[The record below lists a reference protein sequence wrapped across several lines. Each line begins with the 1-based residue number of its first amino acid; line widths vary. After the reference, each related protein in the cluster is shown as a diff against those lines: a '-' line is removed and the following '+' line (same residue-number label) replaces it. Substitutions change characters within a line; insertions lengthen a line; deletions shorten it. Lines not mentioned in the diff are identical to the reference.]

1 MNYIKEY
8 YEKIQT
14 GEIKVSRKVRIVYE
28 KLVKDIDNP
37 KTINIYNEDTEETEE
52 HKYIFDENK
61 ALDAIEFIEKFCKHS
76 KGRKWAGQP
85 FILELWQKAFV
96 SAIFG
101 FVDSETG
108 FRKYKK
114 VILFVARKNGK
125 STLAAAIGLYMLLAD
140 NEPGAECYS
149 IATKKDQAKIL
160 WQEAKRMIK
169 KNPVLLKR
177 VKPLIAELYY
187 EEEEAVF
194 KPLSSESDSL
204 DGLNASFVAADE
216 VHAMKD
222 KNLIDVTYDSMDAR
236 DQPLFLETS
245 TMGTIRENV
254 FDSEY
259 EYATNIING
268 YVDENSDFI
277 DETLLAI
284 IYELDSKG
292 EWTDESCWI
301 KANPGLGTIKKI
313 KGLRDK
319 VARAKI
325 KPDELKN
332 LLCKDFNIRET
343 SVSSW
348 LSYDELNN
356 EEMFSLAKMKVK
368 YGIGG
373 TDLSKTTDLTAA
385 KVIFML
391 PGQEKIYVLQQY
403 WLPEDLLDKKVKED
417 KIPYDKWV
425 ERGLL
430 RLVPGNKIH
439 PKEVTKW
446 FLEIRDEY
454 GIYLPW
460 IGYDAWS
467 AEYWVEEMCGYFG
480 KEAMIDVHQG
490 KRTLSSPMQNLGAD
504 LRAKLVVY
512 NNNPIDK
519 WCLSNTNVDIDKN
532 GNMQPDKSRNL
543 RLRIDGTSALLD
555 AYTVLELKKNDYLN
569 MIAA

>member
-8 YEKIQT
+8 YKKIKT
-14 GEIKVSRKVRIVYE
+14 GAIVAPKKVKIVYE
-28 KLVKDIDNP
+28 RLVNDIDNP
-37 KTINIYNEDTEETEE
+37 KVVEIYNEKTEKTET
-52 HKYIFDENK
+52 HKYIYDNNRAIE
-61 ALDAIEFIEKFCKHS
+61 AIEFIETFCKHS
-76 KGRKWAGQP
+76 KGKVAGQP

-101 FVDSETG
+101 FIDNKTKLRK
-108 FRKYKK
+108 FRKA
-114 VILFVARKNGK
+114 ILFVARKNGK

-140 NEPGAECYS
+140 GEAGAECYS

-160 WQEAKRMIK
+160 WSEAKRMIK
-169 KNPVLLKR
+169 KSPVLLKR
-177 VKPLIAELYY
+177 VKPLISELYY

-222 KNLIDVTYDSMDAR
+222 KNLIDVTYDSMDSR

-259 EYATNIING
+259 EYASNIING
-268 YVDENSDFI
+268 YVDSTSDFV
-277 DETLLAI
+277 DETLLPI
-284 IYELDSKG
+284 IYELDSKV
-292 EWTDESCWI
+292 EWLDEECWV

-313 KGLRDK
+313 KGIRDK

-325 KPDELKN
+325 KADELKN

-348 LSYDELNN
+348 LSFEDLNN
-356 EEMFSLAKMKVK
+356 EEIFNLAKMKVK

-373 TDLSKTTDLTAA
+373 TDLSSTNDLTAA
-385 KVIFML
+385 KVIFRESREN
-391 PGQEKIYVLQQY
+391 PKIFVLQQY
-403 WLPEDLLDKKVKED
+403 WIPEDLLEQKIKED

-425 ERGLL
+425 DKGFV
-430 RLVPGNKIH
+430 RLCTGNKIH
-439 PKEVTKW
+439 PKVVTEW

-467 AEYWVEEMCGYFG
+467 AEYWVEEMKGNFG
-480 KEAMIDVHQG
+480 EEAMIKVYQG
-490 KRTLSSPMQNLGAD
+490 KRTLSSPMKNLEAD
-504 LRAKLVVY
+504 LKSKLIIY
-512 NNNPIDK
+512 NNNPVDK
-519 WCLSNTNVDIDKN
+519 WCLSNTNVDTDRN
-532 GNMQPDKSRNL
+532 GNIQPDKGRNK

-555 AYTVLELKKNDYLN
+555 AYVVYEQKQNDYLN
-569 MIAA
+569 ML

>member
-8 YEKIQT
+8 YKKIKT
-14 GEIKVSRKVRIVYE
+14 GAIIAPKKVKIVYE
-28 KLVKDIDNP
+28 RLVNDIDNP
-37 KTINIYNEDTEETEE
+37 RVVEIYNEKTEKTEK
-52 HKYIFDENK
+52 HKYIYDNNRAIE
-61 ALDAIEFIEKFCKHS
+61 AIEFIETFCKHS
-76 KGRKWAGQP
+76 KGKVAGQP

-101 FVDSETG
+101 FIDNKTKL
-108 FRKYKK
+108 RKYRKA
-114 VILFVARKNGK
+114 ILFVARKNGK

-140 NEPGAECYS
+140 GEAGAECYS

-160 WQEAKRMIK
+160 WSEAKRMIK
-169 KNPVLLKR
+169 KSPILLKR

-187 EEEEAVF
+187 EEEESVF
-194 KPLSSESDSL
+194 KPLSSESDTL

-222 KNLIDVTYDSMDAR
+222 KNLIDVTYDSMDSR

-259 EYATNIING
+259 EYASNIING
-268 YVDENSDFI
+268 YVDSTSDFV
-277 DETLLAI
+277 DETLLPI
-284 IYELDSKG
+284 IYELDSKD
-292 EWTDESCWI
+292 EWLDEECWV

-313 KGLRDK
+313 KGIRDK

-325 KPDELKN
+325 KADELKN

-348 LSYDELNN
+348 LSFEDLNN
-356 EEMFSLAKMKVK
+356 EEIFNLAKMKVK

-373 TDLSKTTDLTAA
+373 TDLSSTNDLTAA
-385 KVIFML
+385 KVIFRESREN
-391 PGQEKIYVLQQY
+391 PKIFVLQQY
-403 WLPEDLLDKKVKED
+403 WIPEDLLEQKIKED

-425 ERGLL
+425 DKGFV
-430 RLVPGNKIH
+430 RLCTGNKIH
-439 PKEVTKW
+439 PKVVTEW

-467 AEYWVEEMCGYFG
+467 AEYWVEEMKGNFG
-480 KEAMIDVHQG
+480 EEAMIKVYQG
-490 KRTLSSPMQNLGAD
+490 KRTLSSPMKNLEAD
-504 LRAKLVVY
+504 LKSKLIIY
-512 NNNPIDK
+512 NNNPVDK
-519 WCLSNTNVDIDKN
+519 WCLSNTNVDTDRN
-532 GNMQPDKSRNL
+532 GNIQPDKGRNK

-555 AYTVLELKKNDYLN
+555 AYVVYEQKQNDYLN
-569 MIAA
+569 ML

>member
-1 MNYIKEY
+1 MNYIEQY
-8 YEKIQT
+8 YEKIKN
-14 GEIKVSRKVRIVYE
+14 GEIITSRKVRIVYE
-28 KLVKDIDNP
+28 KLVKDISNP
-37 KTINIYNEDTEETEE
+37 TKAIIYNYDTDEYEE
-52 HKYIFDENK
+52 HEYIYSEKRAN
-61 ALDAIEFIEKFCKHS
+61 DAIDFIETFCKHS
-76 KGRKWAGQP
+76 KGKKWAGQP

-101 FVDSETG
+101 FIDSKTG
-108 FRKYKK
+108 FRKYRK

-125 STLAAAIGLYMLLAD
+125 STLAAAIGLYMLLMD
-140 NEPGAECYS
+140 GEPGAECYS

-187 EEEEAVF
+187 EEEEATF
-194 KPLSSESDSL
+194 KPLSSESDTL

-259 EYATNIING
+259 EYASNVING
-268 YVDENSDFI
+268 YVDSNSDFV

-284 IYELDSKG
+284 IYELDSKD
-292 EWTDESCWI
+292 EWTEEECWV
-301 KANPGLGTIKKI
+301 KANPGLGTVKKR
-313 KGLRDK
+313 KGLADK
-319 VARAKI
+319 VARAKR

-348 LSYDELNN
+348 LSFDELNN
-356 EEMFSLAKMKVK
+356 EETFNLAKMKVK

-373 TDLSKTTDLTAA
+373 TDLSSTTDLTAA
-385 KVIFML
+385 KVIFMIKND
-391 PGQEKIYVLQQY
+391 EKIYVLQQY
-403 WLPEDLLDKKVKED
+403 WLPEYLLEKKIKED
-417 KIPYDKWV
+417 KIPYDKWY
-425 ERGLL
+425 EKGLL
-430 RLVPGNKIH
+430 RLSPGNKVH

-446 FLEIRDEY
+446 FLEIREEY

-467 AEYWVEEMCGYFG
+467 ADYWVEEMKGYFG
-480 KEAMIDVHQG
+480 EEAMIEVCQG
-490 KRTLSSPMQNLGAD
+490 KRTLSAPMQNLEAD
-504 LRAKLVVY
+504 LKSKIIIY
-512 NNNPIDK
+512 NNNPVDK
-519 WCLSNTNVDIDKN
+519 WCLSNVNVDTDKN
-532 GNMQPDKSRNL
+532 GNIQPEKGRNK
-543 RLRIDGTSALLD
+543 RKRIDGAAALLD
-555 AYTVLELKKNDYLN
+555 AYVVLEQKRNDYLN
-569 MIAA
+569 MI

>member
-8 YEKIQT
+8 YKKIKT
-14 GEIKVSRKVRIVYE
+14 GAIVAPKKVKIVYE
-28 KLVKDIDNP
+28 RLVNDIDNP
-37 KTINIYNEDTEETEE
+37 RVVEIYNEKTEKTET
-52 HKYIFDENK
+52 HKYIYDNNRAIE
-61 ALDAIEFIEKFCKHS
+61 AIEFIETFCKHS
-76 KGRKWAGQP
+76 KGKVAGQP

-101 FVDSETG
+101 FIDNKTKLRK
-108 FRKYKK
+108 FRKA
-114 VILFVARKNGK
+114 ILFVARKNGK

-140 NEPGAECYS
+140 GEAGAECYS

-160 WQEAKRMIK
+160 WSEAKRMIK
-169 KNPVLLKR
+169 KSPVLLKR

-187 EEEEAVF
+187 EEEESVF
-194 KPLSSESDSL
+194 KPLSSESDTL

-216 VHAMKD
+216 VQAMKD
-222 KNLIDVTYDSMDAR
+222 KNLIDVTYDSMDSR

-259 EYATNIING
+259 EYASNIING
-268 YVDENSDFI
+268 YVDSTSDFV
-277 DETLLAI
+277 DETLLPI
-284 IYELDSKG
+284 IYELDSKD
-292 EWTDESCWI
+292 EWLDEECWI

-313 KGLRDK
+313 KGIRDK

-348 LSYDELNN
+348 LSFEDLNN
-356 EEMFSLAKMKVK
+356 EESFNLAKMKVK

-373 TDLSKTTDLTAA
+373 TDLSSTNDLTAA
-385 KVIFML
+385 KVIFRESREN
-391 PGQEKIYVLQQY
+391 PKIFVLQQY
-403 WLPEDLLDKKVKED
+403 WIPEDLLEQKIKED

-425 ERGLL
+425 DKGFV
-430 RLVPGNKIH
+430 RLCPGNKIH
-439 PKEVTKW
+439 PKIVTEW

-467 AEYWVEEMCGYFG
+467 AEYWVEEMKGNFG
-480 KEAMIDVHQG
+480 EEAMIKVYQG
-490 KRTLSSPMQNLGAD
+490 KRTLSSPMKNLEAD
-504 LRAKLVVY
+504 LKSKLIIY
-512 NNNPIDK
+512 NNNPVDK
-519 WCLSNTNVDIDKN
+519 WCLSNTNVDTDRN
-532 GNMQPDKSRNL
+532 GNIQPDKGRNK

-555 AYTVLELKKNDYLN
+555 AYVVYEQKQNDYLN
-569 MIAA
+569 ML

>member
-8 YEKIQT
+8 YKKIKT
-14 GEIKVSRKVRIVYE
+14 GAIVAPKKVKIVYE
-28 KLVKDIDNP
+28 RLVNDIDNP
-37 KTINIYNEDTEETEE
+37 KVVEIYNEKTEKTET
-52 HKYIFDENK
+52 HKYIYDNNRAIE
-61 ALDAIEFIEKFCKHS
+61 AIEFIETFCKHS
-76 KGRKWAGQP
+76 KGKVAGQP

-101 FVDSETG
+101 FIDNKTKLRK
-108 FRKYKK
+108 FRKA
-114 VILFVARKNGK
+114 ILFVARKNGK

-140 NEPGAECYS
+140 GEAGAECYS

-160 WQEAKRMIK
+160 WSEAKRMIK
-169 KNPVLLKR
+169 KSPVLLKR
-177 VKPLIAELYY
+177 VKPLISELYY

-222 KNLIDVTYDSMDAR
+222 KNLIDVTYDSMDSR

-259 EYATNIING
+259 EYASNIING
-268 YVDENSDFI
+268 YVDSTSDFV
-277 DETLLAI
+277 DETLLPI
-284 IYELDSKG
+284 IYELDSKD
-292 EWTDESCWI
+292 EWLDEECWV

-313 KGLRDK
+313 KGIRDK

-325 KPDELKN
+325 KADELKN

-348 LSYDELNN
+348 LSFEDLNN
-356 EEMFSLAKMKVK
+356 EEIFNLAKMKVK

-373 TDLSKTTDLTAA
+373 TDLSSTNDLTAA
-385 KVIFML
+385 KVIFRESREN
-391 PGQEKIYVLQQY
+391 PKIFVLQQY
-403 WLPEDLLDKKVKED
+403 WIPEDLLEQKIKED

-425 ERGLL
+425 DKRFV
-430 RLVPGNKIH
+430 RLCTGNKIH
-439 PKEVTKW
+439 PKVVTEW

-467 AEYWVEEMCGYFG
+467 AEYWVEEMKGNFG
-480 KEAMIDVHQG
+480 EEAMIKVYQG
-490 KRTLSSPMQNLGAD
+490 KRTLSSPMKNLEAD
-504 LRAKLVVY
+504 LKSKLIIY
-512 NNNPIDK
+512 NNNPVDK
-519 WCLSNTNVDIDKN
+519 WCLSNTNVDTDRN
-532 GNMQPDKSRNL
+532 GNIQPDKGRNK

-555 AYTVLELKKNDYLN
+555 AYVVYEQKQNDYLN
-569 MIAA
+569 ML

>member
-8 YEKIQT
+8 YEKIKS
-14 GEIKVSRKVRIVYE
+14 GEIITSRKVKIVYE

-37 KTINIYNEDTEETEE
+37 KTVKIYNEDAEEYEE
-52 HKYIFDENK
+52 HEYIFSEER
-61 ALDAIEFIEKFCKHS
+61 ALDAIDFIETFCRHS
-76 KGRKWAGQP
+76 KGKKWAGQP

-101 FVDSETG
+101 FIDKETR
-108 FRKYKK
+108 FRKYRK

-125 STLAAAIGLYMLLAD
+125 STLAAAIGLYMLLMD
-140 NEPGAECYS
+140 GEPGAECYS

-177 VKPLIAELYY
+177 VKPLISELYY
-187 EEEEAVF
+187 EEEEATF
-194 KPLSSESDSL
+194 KPLSSESDTL

-236 DQPLFLETS
+236 DQPIFLETS

-259 EYATNIING
+259 EYASNVING
-268 YVDENSDFI
+268 YVDSNLDFV

-284 IYELDSKG
+284 IYELDSKD
-292 EWTDESCWI
+292 EWSNEEYWQ
-301 KANPGLGTIKKI
+301 KANPGLGTIKKR
-313 KGLRDK
+313 KGLADK
-319 VARAKI
+319 VARAKR

-343 SVSSW
+343 SISSW
-348 LSYDELNN
+348 LSFEELNN
-356 EEMFSLAKMKVK
+356 EKTFNLAKMKVK

-373 TDLSKTTDLTAA
+373 TDLSSTTDLTAA
-385 KVIFML
+385 KVIFMI
-391 PGQEKIYVLQQY
+391 PNDDKIYVLQQY
-403 WLPEDLLDKKVKED
+403 WLPEDLLEQRVKED
-417 KIPYDKWV
+417 KIPYDKWN

-430 RLVPGNKIH
+430 RLSPGNKVH
-439 PKEVTKW
+439 PKEVTRW
-446 FLEIRDEY
+446 FLEIREEY
-454 GIYLPW
+454 GIYIPW

-467 AEYWVEEMCGYFG
+467 ADYWVEEMKGYFG
-480 KEAMIDVHQG
+480 EEAMIEVIQG
-490 KRTLSSPMQNLGAD
+490 KRTLSSPMKNLEAD
-504 LRAKLVVY
+504 LKSKIVVY
-512 NNNPIDK
+512 NNNPVDK
-519 WCLSNTNVDIDKN
+519 WCLSNVNVDTDKN
-532 GNMQPDKSRNL
+532 GNIQPEKGRNK
-543 RLRIDGTSALLD
+543 RKRIDGAAALLD
-555 AYTVLELKKNDYLN
+555 AYVVLEQKKNDYLN
-569 MIAA
+569 MI

>member
-1 MNYIKEY
+1 MNYIEQY
-8 YEKIQT
+8 YEKINA
-14 GEIKVSRKVRIVYE
+14 GEIITSRKVKIVYE
-28 KLVKDIDNP
+28 KLVKDIKNP
-37 KTINIYNEDTEETEE
+37 RIVKVYNEFTEEVEE
-52 HKYIFDENK
+52 HKYIFSEER

-76 KGRKWAGQP
+76 KGKKFAGQP

-101 FVDSETG
+101 FIDEDTG
-108 FRKYKK
+108 FRKYRK

-125 STLAAAIGLYMLLAD
+125 STLAAAIGLYMLLMD
-140 NEPGAECYS
+140 GEPGAECYS

-160 WQEAKRMIK
+160 WQEAKRMVK
-169 KNPVLLKR
+169 KNPILLKR

-194 KPLSSESDSL
+194 KPLANDSDTL

-222 KNLIDVTYDSMDAR
+222 KNLIDVTYDSMDSR

-245 TMGTIRENV
+245 TMGTVRENV

-259 EYATNIING
+259 EYATNVING
-268 YVDENSDFI
+268 YIDPSSDFI
-277 DETLLAI
+277 DETLLAV
-284 IYELDSKG
+284 IYELDKKE

-313 KGLRDK
+313 KGLKDK

-332 LLCKDFNIRET
+332 LLCKDFNVRET
-343 SVSSW
+343 SVATW
-348 LSYDELNN
+348 LTFEELNN
-356 EEMFSLAKMKVK
+356 ESTFNLAKMKVK

-385 KVIFML
+385 KVIFMI
-391 PGQEKIYVLQQY
+391 PNNPEIYVLQMY
-403 WLPEDLLDKKVKED
+403 WLPEDLLETRVKED
-417 KIPYDKWV
+417 KIPYDKWK
-425 ERGLL
+425 EKGFL
-430 RLVPGNKIH
+430 RTCPGNKVH
-439 PKEVTKW
+439 PKYVTQW
-446 FLEIRDEY
+446 FVEIRDEY
-454 GIYLPW
+454 GIYIPW

-467 AEYWVEEMCGYFG
+467 AEYWVEEMKGYFG
-480 KEAMIDVHQG
+480 AEAMIAVYQG
-490 KRTLSSPMQNLGAD
+490 KKTLSSPMQNLGAD
-504 LRAKLVVY
+504 LKSKLVNY

-519 WCLSNTNVDIDKN
+519 WCLSNTSTDVDRN
-532 GNMQPDKSRNL
+532 GNIQPDKSKK
-543 RLRIDGTSALLD
+543 RLRIDGTAALLN
-555 AYTVLELKKNDYLN
+555 AYVILEQKKNDYVN
-569 MIAA
+569 MI

>member
-8 YEKIQT
+8 YKKIKT
-14 GEIKVSRKVRIVYE
+14 GAIVAPKKVKIVYE
-28 KLVKDIDNP
+28 RLVNDIDNP
-37 KTINIYNEDTEETEE
+37 RVVEIYNEKTEKTET
-52 HKYIFDENK
+52 HKYIYDNNRAIE
-61 ALDAIEFIEKFCKHS
+61 AIEFIETFCKHS
-76 KGRKWAGQP
+76 KGKVAGQP

-101 FVDSETG
+101 FIDNKTKLRK
-108 FRKYKK
+108 FRKA
-114 VILFVARKNGK
+114 ILFVARKNGK

-140 NEPGAECYS
+140 GEAGAECYS

-160 WQEAKRMIK
+160 WSEAKRMIK
-169 KNPVLLKR
+169 KSPVLLKR
-177 VKPLIAELYY
+177 VKPLISELYY

-222 KNLIDVTYDSMDAR
+222 KNLIDVTYDSMDSR

-259 EYATNIING
+259 EYASNIING
-268 YVDENSDFI
+268 YVDSTSDFV
-277 DETLLAI
+277 DETLLPI
-284 IYELDSKG
+284 IYELDSKD
-292 EWTDESCWI
+292 EWLDEECCV
-301 KANPGLGTIKKI
+301 KANPGLRTIKKI
-313 KGLRDK
+313 KGIRDK

-325 KPDELKN
+325 KADELKN

-348 LSYDELNN
+348 LSFEDLNN
-356 EEMFSLAKMKVK
+356 EEIFNLAKMKVK

-373 TDLSKTTDLTAA
+373 TDLSSTNDLTAA
-385 KVIFML
+385 KVIFRESREN
-391 PGQEKIYVLQQY
+391 PKIFVLQQY
-403 WLPEDLLDKKVKED
+403 WIPEDLLEQKIKED

-425 ERGLL
+425 DKGFV
-430 RLVPGNKIH
+430 RLCTGNKIH
-439 PKEVTKW
+439 PKVVTEW

-467 AEYWVEEMCGYFG
+467 AEYWVEEMKGNFG
-480 KEAMIDVHQG
+480 EEAMIKVYQG
-490 KRTLSSPMQNLGAD
+490 KRTLSSPMKNLEAD
-504 LRAKLVVY
+504 LKSKLIIY
-512 NNNPIDK
+512 NNNPVDK
-519 WCLSNTNVDIDKN
+519 WCLSNTNVDTDRN
-532 GNMQPDKSRNL
+532 GNIQPDKGRNK

-555 AYTVLELKKNDYLN
+555 AYVVYEQKQNDYLN
-569 MIAA
+569 ML

>member
-8 YEKIQT
+8 YEKIKS
-14 GEIKVSRKVRIVYE
+14 GEIITSRKVKIVYE

-37 KTINIYNEDTEETEE
+37 KTVKIYNEDAEEYEE
-52 HKYIFDENK
+52 HEYIFSEER
-61 ALDAIEFIEKFCKHS
+61 ALDAIDFIETFCRHS
-76 KGRKWAGQP
+76 KGKKWAGQP

-101 FVDSETG
+101 FIEKETG
-108 FRKYKK
+108 FRKYRK

-125 STLAAAIGLYMLLAD
+125 STLAAAIGLYMLLMD
-140 NEPGAECYS
+140 GEPGAECYS

-177 VKPLIAELYY
+177 VKPLISELYY
-187 EEEEAVF
+187 EEEEATF
-194 KPLSSESDSL
+194 KPLSSESDTL

-236 DQPLFLETS
+236 DQPIFLETS

-259 EYATNIING
+259 EYASNVING
-268 YVDENSDFI
+268 YVDSNLDFV

-284 IYELDSKG
+284 IYELDSKD
-292 EWTDESCWI
+292 EWSNEEYWQ
-301 KANPGLGTIKKI
+301 KANPGLGTIKKR
-313 KGLRDK
+313 KGLADK
-319 VARAKI
+319 VARAKR

-343 SVSSW
+343 SVLSW
-348 LSYDELNN
+348 LSFEELNN
-356 EEMFSLAKMKVK
+356 EETFNLAKMKVK

-373 TDLSKTTDLTAA
+373 TDLSSTTDLTAA
-385 KVIFML
+385 KVIFMI
-391 PGQEKIYVLQQY
+391 PNDDKIYVLQQY
-403 WLPEDLLDKKVKED
+403 WLPEDLLEQRVKED
-417 KIPYDKWV
+417 KIPYDKWN

-430 RLVPGNKIH
+430 RLSPGNKVH
-439 PKEVTKW
+439 PKEVTRW
-446 FLEIRDEY
+446 FLEIREEY
-454 GIYLPW
+454 GIYIPW

-467 AEYWVEEMCGYFG
+467 ADYWVEEMKGYFG
-480 KEAMIDVHQG
+480 EEAMIEVFQG
-490 KRTLSSPMQNLGAD
+490 KRTLSSPMKNLEAD
-504 LRAKLVVY
+504 LKSKIVVY
-512 NNNPIDK
+512 NNNPVDK
-519 WCLSNTNVDIDKN
+519 WCLSNANVDTDKN
-532 GNMQPDKSRNL
+532 GNIQLEKGRNK
-543 RLRIDGTSALLD
+543 RKRIDGAAALLD
-555 AYTVLELKKNDYLN
+555 AYVVLEQKKNDYLN
-569 MIAA
+569 MI

>member
-1 MNYIKEY
+1 MNYIEQY
-8 YEKIQT
+8 YEKIKS
-14 GEIKVSRKVRIVYE
+14 GEIITSRKVRIVYE
-28 KLVKDIDNP
+28 KLVKDINNP
-37 KTINIYNEDTEETEE
+37 KKAIIYNDDTEEYEE
-52 HKYIFDENK
+52 HEYIYSQKRAD
-61 ALDAIEFIEKFCKHS
+61 DAIDFIETFCRHS
-76 KGRKWAGQP
+76 KGKRWAGQP

-101 FVDSETG
+101 FIDSKTG
-108 FRKYKK
+108 FRKYRK

-125 STLAAAIGLYMLLAD
+125 STLAAAIGLYMLLMD
-140 NEPGAECYS
+140 GEPGAECYS

-187 EEEEAVF
+187 EEEEAIF
-194 KPLSSESDSL
+194 KPLSSESDTL

-259 EYATNIING
+259 EYASNVING
-268 YVDENSDFI
+268 YVDSNSDFV

-284 IYELDSKG
+284 IYELDSKD
-292 EWTDESCWI
+292 EWTEEECWV
-301 KANPGLGTIKKI
+301 KANPGLGTVKKR
-313 KGLRDK
+313 KGLADK
-319 VARAKI
+319 VARAKR

-348 LSYDELNN
+348 LSFEELNN
-356 EEMFSLAKMKVK
+356 EETFNLAKMKVK

-373 TDLSKTTDLTAA
+373 TDLSSTTDLTAA
-385 KVIFML
+385 KVIFMMKND
-391 PGQEKIYVLQQY
+391 EKIYVLQQY
-403 WLPEDLLDKKVKED
+403 WLPEYLLEKKIKED
-417 KIPYDKWV
+417 KIPYDKWY
-425 ERGLL
+425 EKGLL
-430 RLVPGNKIH
+430 RLSPGNKVH

-446 FLEIRDEY
+446 FLEIREEY

-467 AEYWVEEMCGYFG
+467 AEYWVEEMKGYFG
-480 KEAMIDVHQG
+480 EEAMIDVHQG
-490 KRTLSSPMQNLGAD
+490 KRTLSAPMQNLGAD
-504 LRAKLVVY
+504 LKSKIIVY
-512 NNNPIDK
+512 NNNPVDK
-519 WCLSNTNVDIDKN
+519 WCLSNVNVDTDKN
-532 GNMQPDKSRNL
+532 GNIQPEKGRNK
-543 RLRIDGTSALLD
+543 RKRIDGAAALLD
-555 AYTVLELKKNDYLN
+555 AYVVLEQKRNDYLN
-569 MIAA
+569 MI